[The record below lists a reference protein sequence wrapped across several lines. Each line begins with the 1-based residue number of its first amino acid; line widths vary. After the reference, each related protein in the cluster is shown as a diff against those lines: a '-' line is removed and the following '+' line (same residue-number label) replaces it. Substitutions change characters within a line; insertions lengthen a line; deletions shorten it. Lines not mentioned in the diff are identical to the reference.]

1 MLVFMWLWVNS
12 LTFTSILLYMILEVH
27 GLPRWLSGK
36 ESTCNSGDGFDP
48 LVEKISWS
56 RKWQST
62 PLFLLGK
69 FHGQRR
75 VTKSQTRLSAH
86 VPRPRGPP
94 LNTKFGLVVQIL
106 KEKEFDSVWI
116 TCPFLNHLWHRIK
129 SLGTILAAEISLFG
143 RGYEDTCKASHL
155 FIMPTTSV
163 PIRTV

>member
-1 MLVFMWLWVNS
+1 MCS
-12 LTFTSILLYMILEVH
+12 LHIFGCTYTHTCM
-27 GLPRWLSGK
+27 GLPWWLRGQRICLPMQEMWVRSLGQ
-36 ESTCNSGDGFDP
+36 EDP
-48 LVEKISWS
+48 LEKEM
-56 RKWQST
+56 T
-62 PLFLLGK
+62 TPPLFLLGK